1 MALLL
6 KSILIMRIKAPFAQ
20 ERETA
25 IFDYRKKYFIASEGA
40 ATEPKY
46 FEKLNDSIIKENV
59 SVINILRDYAYQ
71 GYSNPT
77 HVVKLLQT
85 FIANS
90 FEGITVQEL
99 KNKLAN
105 WAHENPNKINL
116 DSILTKINQIYKSEN
131 SRIPYD
137 NLENLFMLLFREE
150 VYEDV
155 IKNFAKY
162 VMAQDVTYS
171 PVRDTLN
178 MVIDRDKDSFSN
190 EQYDNVVKFCND
202 NNVNIYVS
210 NPCFEL
216 WLLMHFDEFDKENK
230 ADLFLNKKVNASGK
244 RYLEKRLNEICRF
257 KKNCIDFSKFE
268 HGIKKAIEREKDL
281 TEDITKIKYELGTNV
296 GILVNNILTDED

>member
-1 MALLL
+1 
-6 KSILIMRIKAPFAQ
+6 MRIKAPFAQ

-25 IFDYRKKYFIASEGA
+25 IVDYRKKYFIASEGS

-59 SVINILRDYAYQ
+59 SVINILRDYACQ

-77 HVVKLLQT
+77 HVVKLLQA
-85 FIANS
+85 FIDNS
-90 FEGITVQEL
+90 FNGITVREL

-105 WAHENPNKINL
+105 WTHENPNKI
-116 DSILTKINQIYKSEN
+116 DFTSVLTEINQIYKSDDD
-131 SRIPYD
+131 RIPYD
-137 NLENLFMLLFREE
+137 NLDDLFMRLFREE

-178 MVIDRDKDSFSN
+178 MVIDRDKDSFTD
-190 EQYDNVVKFCND
+190 EQYDKVVKFCED

-216 WLLMHFDEFDKENK
+216 WLLMHFDEFDKENPD
-230 ADLFLNKKVNASGK
+230 DLFLNKKVNTSGK
-244 RYLEKRLNEICRF
+244 RYLEKRLNEICKY
-257 KKNCIDFSKFE
+257 KKNSIDFSKFE
-268 HGIKKAIEREKDL
+268 PGIKKAIQREKKL
-281 TEDITKIKYELGTNV
+281 AEDVTKIKYELGTNV
-296 GILVNNILTDED
+296 GILVNNILKDKG

>member
-1 MALLL
+1 
-6 KSILIMRIKAPFAQ
+6 MRIKAPFAQ

-25 IFDYRKKYFIASEGA
+25 IVDYRKKYFIASEGS

-59 SVINILRDYAYQ
+59 SVINILRDYACQ

-77 HVVKLLQT
+77 HVVKLLQA
-85 FIANS
+85 FIDNS
-90 FEGITVQEL
+90 FNGITVREL

-105 WAHENPNKINL
+105 WTHENPNKI
-116 DSILTKINQIYKSEN
+116 DFTSVLTEINQIYKSDDD
-131 SRIPYD
+131 RIPYD
-137 NLENLFMLLFREE
+137 NLDDLFMRLFREE

-178 MVIDRDKDSFSN
+178 MVIDRDKDSFTD
-190 EQYDNVVKFCND
+190 EQYDKVVKFCED

-216 WLLMHFDEFDKENK
+216 WLLMHFDEFDKENPD
-230 ADLFLNKKVNASGK
+230 DLFLNKKVNTSGK
-244 RYLEKRLNEICRF
+244 RYLEKRLNEICKY
-257 KKNCIDFSKFE
+257 KKNSIDFSKFE
-268 HGIKKAIEREKDL
+268 PGIKKAIQREKKL
-281 TEDITKIKYELGTNV
+281 AEDVTKIKYELGTNV
-296 GILVNNILTDED
+296 GILVNNILNDKG